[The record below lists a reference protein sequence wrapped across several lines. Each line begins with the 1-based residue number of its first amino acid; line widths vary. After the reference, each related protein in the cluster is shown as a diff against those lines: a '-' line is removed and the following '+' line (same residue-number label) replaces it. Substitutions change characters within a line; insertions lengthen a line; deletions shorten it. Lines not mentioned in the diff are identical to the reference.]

1 MQIKQRFY
9 WTNFES
15 AAKVDKADVCI
26 FETVILFLGEDAVIM
41 DSSLG
46 AQTILQYE
54 NQWGWILV

>member
-1 MQIKQRFY
+1 MQIKQLFY
-9 WTNFES
+9 WTDFES

-54 NQWGWILV
+54 NQWG